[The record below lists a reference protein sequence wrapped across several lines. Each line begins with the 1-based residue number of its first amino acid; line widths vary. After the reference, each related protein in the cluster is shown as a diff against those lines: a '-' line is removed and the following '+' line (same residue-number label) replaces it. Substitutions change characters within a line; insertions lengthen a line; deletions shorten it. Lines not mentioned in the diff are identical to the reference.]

1 MSYKAQV
8 LCHLHTKWFVVCNS
22 TQSGSWFVQGTSL
35 ARATELTVEFFGF
48 SLGFSLG
55 TLRASS
61 LADSERATE
70 LTVEFFGFSL
80 GFSLGTLRA
89 SSLADSERATELTVE
104 FCFPKKRNTLHKV
117 VCTWRACYR
126 ADF

>member
-70 LTVEFFGFSL
+70 LTVEFF
-80 GFSLGTLRA
+80 
-89 SSLADSERATELTVE
+89 
-104 FCFPKKRNTLHKV
+104 FPKKRNTLHKV